1 MSFLHGREM
10 LLHLRSQIN
19 VILLSALVAGQG
31 FAQRP
36 PVRTDSTKTVT
47 VRRLMELTKTGE
59 AIIRGMEA
67 AVPAQRSAY
76 PDVPDEVWDAFLARA
91 RQKLP
96 QILDSLVPVYAR
108 RFSQAELNEL
118 IRFYSSPVG
127 HHLSDAQPEILRESL
142 EIGGRWGEINGR
154 EIEDS
159 LARSGGPAADF
170 ALQSQMKSDLRNLI
184 TAEEA
189 FFADSV
195 KYTTTIGVGGVDYHP
210 SADNKI
216 LEMLLTPDGWVATMG
231 NTKTKTICAIFVG
244 STPIAPAVEEGR
256 PACQVRPM

>member
-1 MSFLHGREM
+1 MP
-10 LLHLRSQIN
+10 LRSLIN
-19 VILLSALVAGQG
+19 GILLSVLASGPA

-36 PVRTDSTKTVT
+36 RVAADSTKTAT
-47 VRRLMELTKTGE
+47 VRRLLQLTKTGE
-59 AIIRGMEA
+59 AIVTGMEA
-67 AVPAQRSAY
+67 AVPAQRRAY

-96 QILDSLVPVYAR
+96 QIVDSLVPVYAT

-118 IRFYSSPVG
+118 IKFFTSPVG
-127 HHLSDAQPEILRESL
+127 HHLSDAQPEMLRESL
-142 EIGGRWGEINGR
+142 EIGGRWGEVIGR
-154 EIEDS
+154 EIQDS
-159 LARSGGPAADF
+159 LARSGGPSADF
-170 ALQSQMKSDLRNLI
+170 ALQSRMKSDLRNLI

-195 KYTTTIGVGGVDYHP
+195 KYTTTIGVGGVDYHLSP
-210 SADNKI
+210 DNKI
-216 LEMLLTPDGWVATMG
+216 VEMRLTPDGWVATMG
-231 NTKTKTICAIFVG
+231 NAKTRTICAIFVG

>member
-1 MSFLHGREM
+1 MRLTKNLGM
-10 LLHLRSQIN
+10 LLRSLAAA
-19 VILLSALVAGQG
+19 ILLGLVVVKPG

-36 PVRTDSTKTVT
+36 AVPIDSAKTAT

-59 AIIRGMEA
+59 AIVRGMEA
-67 AVPAQRSAY
+67 AVPAQRRAY

-96 QILDSLVPVYAR
+96 QILDSLVPVYAS
-108 RFSQAELNEL
+108 RFSQAELVEL
-118 IRFYSSPVG
+118 IKFFSSPVG

-142 EIGGRWGEINGR
+142 EIGGRWGEIIGR
-154 EIEDS
+154 EIQDS
-159 LARSGGPAADF
+159 LARSGGPSADF

-216 LEMLLTPDGWVATMG
+216 LELRLTKDGWVATMG
-231 NTKTKTICAIFVG
+231 NPKTKTVCAIFVG
-244 STPIAPAVEEGR
+244 STTLAPAVEEGR

>member
-1 MSFLHGREM
+1 M
-10 LLHLRSQIN
+10 LLRSLAT
-19 VILLSALVAGQG
+19 VILLGLVVVEPGL
-31 FAQRP
+31 AQRP
-36 PVRTDSTKTVT
+36 AVAADSTKAAT

-59 AIIRGMEA
+59 AIVRAMEA
-67 AVPAQRSAY
+67 AVPAQRRAY

-96 QILDSLVPVYAR
+96 QIVDSLVPVYAT

-118 IRFYSSPVG
+118 IKFFSSPVG
-127 HHLSDAQPEILRESL
+127 RHLSDAQPEMLRESL
-142 EIGGRWGEINGR
+142 EIGGRWGEIIGR
-154 EIEDS
+154 EIRDS
-159 LARSGGPAADF
+159 LARAGGPSAEF

-216 LEMLLTPDGWVATMG
+216 LELRLTQDGWVGTMG
-231 NTKTKTICAIFVG
+231 NAKTKAICAIFVG

-256 PACQVRPM
+256 PACQLR

>member
-1 MSFLHGREM
+1 M
-10 LLHLRSQIN
+10 LLRSRAIA
-19 VILLSALVAGQG
+19 ILLGLVVVKPG
-31 FAQRP
+31 FPQRP
-36 PVRTDSTKTVT
+36 AVAADSAKTAT

-96 QILDSLVPVYAR
+96 QILDSLVPVYAT

-118 IRFYSSPVG
+118 IKFYSSPVG
-127 HHLSDAQPEILRESL
+127 HHLSDAQPEILRASL
-142 EIGGRWGEINGR
+142 EIGARWGEIIGR
-154 EIEDS
+154 EIQDS
-159 LARSGGPAADF
+159 LARSGGPSADF

-216 LEMLLTPDGWVATMG
+216 LELRLTKDGWVATMG
-231 NTKTKTICAIFVG
+231 NPKTKTVCAIFVG
-244 STPIAPAVEEGR
+244 STTLAPAVEEGR